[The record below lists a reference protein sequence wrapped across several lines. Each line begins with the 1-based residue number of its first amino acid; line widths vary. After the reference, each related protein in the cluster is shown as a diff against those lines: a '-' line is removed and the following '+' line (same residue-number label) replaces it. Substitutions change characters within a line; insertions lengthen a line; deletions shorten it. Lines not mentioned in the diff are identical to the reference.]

1 MLNDFVEKVR
11 GFIMKPVETF
21 QKVKGGSL
29 GDAFVYYIILLVI
42 NAVLSAIVLAAG
54 LSAMSIYQSIPGFN
68 GAFPLVM
75 FFMVL
80 VGGIIGIFV
89 GGAWLHIF
97 VWALGGKKG
106 YVQTVKSVMYGSTP
120 SLLLGWIPIIGFI
133 GAIWTI
139 ILDIFGIEDP
149 GDVGWEGCCSGRN
162 CRRYPYRYRHG
173 SRDSCLYGCY
183 GRSRRCRGLLIL
195 FLIPVPGDGRRNIRY
210 SGVSG

>member
-1 MLNDFVEKVR
+1 MVYAERFR
-11 GFIMKPVETF
+11 GEGSRIHHEAGGNLPES
-21 QKVKGGSL
+21 KGGSL

-139 ILDIFGIEDP
+139 ILDIFGIKE
-149 GDVGWEGCCSGRN
+149 S
-162 CRRYPYRYRHG
+162 
-173 SRDSCLYGCY
+173 
-183 GRSRRCRGLLIL
+183 SRRCRLGGLLQ
-195 FLIPVPGDGRRNIRY
+195 R
-210 SGVSG
+210 S

>member
-139 ILDIFGIEDP
+139 ILDIFGIKELQEMS
-149 GDVGWEGCCSGRN
+149 VGRAVAAVVIAGVI
-162 CRRYPYRYRHG
+162 
-173 SRDSCLYGCY
+173 
-183 GRSRRCRGLLIL
+183 LIVIVMVL
-195 FLIPVPGDGRRNIRY
+195 AIAAYMAVMGAVGAAGAY
-210 SGVSG
+210 